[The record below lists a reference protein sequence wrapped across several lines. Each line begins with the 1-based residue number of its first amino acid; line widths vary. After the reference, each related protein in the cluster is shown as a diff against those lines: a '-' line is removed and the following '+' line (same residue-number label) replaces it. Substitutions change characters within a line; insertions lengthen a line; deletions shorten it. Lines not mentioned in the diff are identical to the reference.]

1 MDFEM
6 KYYDIMKGFRRIVIV
21 AVVFAAAGI
30 SASAQLSF
38 QGGVTLPIQT
48 FEEPGSQGFASRY
61 GDGMY
66 IGIDYNIHVVKGFY
80 ITPGLDYNY
89 LSVSYSGDISG
100 FNGTEQ
106 QVDHW
111 VNIPVNFKYEFGFRN
126 SKSVF
131 YLYAGPVFSF
141 GAGSVTDMF
150 MSNDELTVKA
160 KYNNYSGAITDV
172 AFGGTLG
179 QQIGI
184 SGTAAMQQYLQSELD
199 KAGYQQRSFD
209 LRLDV
214 GIGFRF
220 WNHFEIRAGFTKGLI
235 DRYKGA
241 YSETYDMFTNQYY
254 IGIGYRFGKRSGGE

>member
-1 MDFEM
+1 M
-6 KYYDIMKGFRRIVIV
+6 KYYDIMKGFRGIVIA

-111 VNIPVNFKYEFGFRN
+111 VNIPSISSMN
-126 SKSVF
+126 SAS
-131 YLYAGPVFSF
+131 A
-141 GAGSVTDMF
+141 
-150 MSNDELTVKA
+150 
-160 KYNNYSGAITDV
+160 
-172 AFGGTLG
+172 
-179 QQIGI
+179 
-184 SGTAAMQQYLQSELD
+184 TAN
-199 KAGYQQRSFD
+199 RSFTFMPV
-209 LRLDV
+209 LCFHSV
-214 GIGFRF
+214 Q
-220 WNHFEIRAGFTKGLI
+220 AP
-235 DRYKGA
+235 
-241 YSETYDMFTNQYY
+241 
-254 IGIGYRFGKRSGGE
+254 

>member
-1 MDFEM
+1 MVKGRTGMIEM
-6 KYYDIMKGFRRIVIV
+6 KYYDIMKGFRRIVIA

-150 MSNDELTVKA
+150 MSNDELTIKA
-160 KYNNYSGAITDV
+160 KYNNYSGALTAV
-172 AFGGTLG
+172 ASDSASGIISNYG
-179 QQIGI
+179 QVVPRG
-184 SGTAAMQQYLQSELD
+184 
-199 KAGYQQRSFD
+199 
-209 LRLDV
+209 
-214 GIGFRF
+214 
-220 WNHFEIRAGFTKGLI
+220 
-235 DRYKGA
+235 
-241 YSETYDMFTNQYY
+241 
-254 IGIGYRFGKRSGGE
+254 